1 MIEMNK
7 VEKNNKLFFILEFFF
22 QSLLVLIFIIFIFSS
37 YLYSD
42 VIGTIENVEGEFVYE
57 DNEGNKQLYEELD
70 DILLDIPYQLSNGN
84 SVSIS
89 LLDGT
94 FITFENKTEF
104 KFLEFQ
110 NTDQAR
116 PIISMEVPFGIFT
129 IETGDIPK
137 RNKDSSNII
146 TPVGKLIL
154 NGTLV
159 SASLS
164 NDQNDIYLMTDSY
177 GNDGELLIE
186 NSSGEAQSVSPNQ
199 GVRVSEQGVDNI
211 EVSEELS
218 TRLNNNADKIVNAAI
233 VDDAKIDALIE
244 KKIQSGKIADL
255 NGDGIIN
262 DEDIAQ
268 LKSNIINTKNSQVDK
283 MINNTTS
290 NSSLLSKVIA
300 NSPDQNSSDILEKIT
315 LAKPDITSIV
325 VDTLVNE
332 NSDKLNA
339 IAQSNST
346 AIENILTTIASN
358 NNSNDDQLS
367 NILSKVD
374 QNVASN
380 LMDKVVDNKPELL
393 TSVITKVSASN
404 PLKLTEIVGQNES
417 LSNKVSATIIDQVTS
432 SSNGT
437 DQLKSLMKSVDGGIS
452 SNLLTQ
458 INQTN
463 PEIVSSTIKDLISE
477 SPEKITELLN
487 NNIASADTSISELVI
502 KEAIAS
508 GKQDIISDVALS
520 IQTENPELLAV
531 ISESVQ
537 QNTQD
542 LIDEGLIDEDSIA
555 SDQELLL
562 TEILASPN

>member
-1 MIEMNK
+1 MNK
-7 VEKNNKLFFILEFFF
+7 IEKNNKLFFILEFFF
-22 QSLLVLIFIIFIFSS
+22 QLLLILIFIIFIFSS

-57 DNEGNKQLYEELD
+57 DNDGNKQLYEELD
-70 DILLDIPYQLSNGN
+70 DILLDIPYQLLNGN

-94 FITFENKTEF
+94 FITFENKTQF

-186 NSSGEAQSVSPNQ
+186 NSSGEAQSISPNQ

-211 EVSEELS
+211 EVSEELT
-218 TRLNNNADKIVNAAI
+218 TRLNDNADKIVNAAI
-233 VDDAKIDALIE
+233 VDDAKIEALIE
-244 KKIQSGKIADL
+244 KKIQAGKIADI

-262 DEDIAQ
+262 DEDVAQ

-283 MINNTTS
+283 IINNTTS

-300 NSPDQNSSDILEKIT
+300 NSSDQNSSDILEKIT

-380 LMDKVVDNKPELL
+380 LMDKVIDNKPELL

-417 LSNKVSATIIDQVTS
+417 LSNKVSATIVDQVTS

-463 PEIVSSTIKDLISE
+463 PEIVSSAIKDLVSE

-487 NNIASADTSISELVI
+487 NNITSADTSISELVV

>member
-7 VEKNNKLFFILEFFF
+7 IEKNNKLFFILEFFF
-22 QSLLVLIFIIFIFSS
+22 QLLLILIFIIFIFSS

-57 DNEGNKQLYEELD
+57 DNDGNKQLYEELD
-70 DILLDIPYQLSNGN
+70 DILLDIPYQLLNGN

-94 FITFENKTEF
+94 FITFENKTQF

-186 NSSGEAQSVSPNQ
+186 NSSGEAQSISPNQ

-211 EVSEELS
+211 EVSEELT
-218 TRLNNNADKIVNAAI
+218 TRLNDNADKIVNAAI
-233 VDDAKIDALIE
+233 VDDAKIEALIE
-244 KKIQSGKIADL
+244 KKIQAGKIADI

-262 DEDIAQ
+262 DEDVAQ

-283 MINNTTS
+283 IINNTTS

-300 NSPDQNSSDILEKIT
+300 NSSDQNSSDILEKIIS
-315 LAKPDITSIV
+315 AKPDITSIV

-380 LMDKVVDNKPELL
+380 LMDKVIDNKPELL

-417 LSNKVSATIIDQVTS
+417 LSNKVSATIVDQVTS

-463 PEIVSSTIKDLISE
+463 PEIASSAIKDLVSE

-487 NNIASADTSISELVI
+487 NNITSADTSISELVV

-508 GKQDIISDVALS
+508 GKQDIISDVARS
-520 IQTENPELLAV
+520 IQAENPELLAV

>member
-7 VEKNNKLFFILEFFF
+7 IEKNNKLFFILEFFF
-22 QSLLVLIFIIFIFSS
+22 QLLLILIFIIFIFSS

-57 DNEGNKQLYEELD
+57 DNDGNKQLYEELD
-70 DILLDIPYQLSNGN
+70 DILLDIPYQLLNGN

-94 FITFENKTEF
+94 FITFENKTQF

-186 NSSGEAQSVSPNQ
+186 NSSGEAQSISPNQ

-211 EVSEELS
+211 EVSEELT
-218 TRLNNNADKIVNAAI
+218 TRLNDNADKIVNAAI
-233 VDDAKIDALIE
+233 VDDAKIEALIE
-244 KKIQSGKIADL
+244 KKIQAGKIADI

-262 DEDIAQ
+262 DEDVAQ

-283 MINNTTS
+283 IINNTTS

-300 NSPDQNSSDILEKIT
+300 NSSDQNSSDILEKIT

-380 LMDKVVDNKPELL
+380 LMDKVIDNKPELL

-417 LSNKVSATIIDQVTS
+417 LSNKVSATIVDQVTS

-463 PEIVSSTIKDLISE
+463 PEIVSSAIKDLVSE

-487 NNIASADTSISELVI
+487 NNITSADTSISELVV

>member
-211 EVSEELS
+211 EVSEELT

-244 KKIQSGKIADL
+244 KKIQSGKIADI

-463 PEIVSSTIKDLISE
+463 PEIVSSTIKDLVSE

-487 NNIASADTSISELVI
+487 NNITSADTSISELVI

>member
-7 VEKNNKLFFILEFFF
+7 IEKNNKLFFILEFFF
-22 QSLLVLIFIIFIFSS
+22 QLLLILIFIIFIFSS

-57 DNEGNKQLYEELD
+57 DNDGNKQLYEELD
-70 DILLDIPYQLSNGN
+70 DILLDIPYQLLNGN

-94 FITFENKTEF
+94 FITFENKTQF

-186 NSSGEAQSVSPNQ
+186 NSSGEAQSISPNQ

-211 EVSEELS
+211 EVSEELT
-218 TRLNNNADKIVNAAI
+218 TRLNDNADKIVNAAI
-233 VDDAKIDALIE
+233 VDDAKIEALIE
-244 KKIQSGKIADL
+244 KKIQAGKIADI

-262 DEDIAQ
+262 DEDVAQ

-283 MINNTTS
+283 IINNTTS
-290 NSSLLSKVIA
+290 NSSLLTKVIA
-300 NSPDQNSSDILEKIT
+300 NSSDQNSSDILEKIIS
-315 LAKPDITSIV
+315 AKPDITSIV

-380 LMDKVVDNKPELL
+380 LMDKVIDNKPELL

-417 LSNKVSATIIDQVTS
+417 LSNKVSATIVDQVTS

-463 PEIVSSTIKDLISE
+463 PEIVSSAIKDLVSE

-487 NNIASADTSISELVI
+487 NNITSADTSISELVV

>member
-70 DILLDIPYQLSNGN
+70 DILLDIPYQLLNGN

-211 EVSEELS
+211 EVSEELT

-244 KKIQSGKIADL
+244 KKIQSGKVADI

-463 PEIVSSTIKDLISE
+463 PEIVSSTIKDLVSE

-487 NNIASADTSISELVI
+487 NNITSADTSISELVI

-520 IQTENPELLAV
+520 IQTENPELIAV